1 VSLAIAMSAIAAGS
15 LLAVEPTKKRA
26 DPIAGGWVT
35 LSPAGVAIPGPGS
48 TTDIRVFDRAVAAGY
63 RWGIGV
69 GLAFEPI
76 PHLLVAASGNVTQ
89 SLWMFDNDHAYE
101 LCFRGDCYGSTE
113 RGLGHLLRFGAEL
126 RLGWTSRYVL
136 AWSLFGAHVGLSHI
150 RLDCENSVEA
160 HCDRG
165 ELDVGLGLRGGLGFA
180 LRASPTFAIGL
191 ESSIDHVRADR
202 RDDPFRAVRTGDLG
216 LIAIV
221 RF

>member
-1 VSLAIAMSAIAAGS
+1 MSAIAAGS
-15 LLAVEPTKKRA
+15 LLAASPSKRP
-26 DPIAGGWVT
+26 DSIAGGWVT
-35 LSPAGVAIPGPGS
+35 ISPAGVAIPGPGS
-48 TTDIRVFDRAVAAGY
+48 TKDIRVFDRAVAAGY

-89 SLWMFDNDHAYE
+89 SLWMFDNGHAYE

-113 RGLGHLLRFGAEL
+113 RGVGHLIRFGAEL
-126 RLGWTSRYVL
+126 RLGWASRYVL

-150 RLDCENSVEA
+150 RLDCENTLQD
-160 HCDRG
+160 HCDRS

-180 LRASPTFAIGL
+180 LRPSPSFAIGL
-191 ESSIDHVRADR
+191 ESSIDHARPDR
-202 RDDPFRAVRTGDLG
+202 RDDPFRAVRTWDLA